1 MYAKM
6 GLRALKLNEKVLG
19 PEHPQTLA
27 SMNNLA
33 VMLDIQ
39 GKDEA
44 SEASE
49 SSMEMQLQEL
59 ELELRRIIAGVNVS
73 ESRPM
78 ERGRTAGRA
87 SDGDEQEGA

>member
-19 PEHPQTLA
+19 PEHPQTPA

-44 SEASE
+44 SE
-49 SSMEMQLQEL
+49 SSVEMQLQEL
-59 ELELRRIIAGVNVS
+59 ELELRRIIAGVDVS
-73 ESRPM
+73 ESRLM
-78 ERGRTAGRA
+78 ERGRIAGRA